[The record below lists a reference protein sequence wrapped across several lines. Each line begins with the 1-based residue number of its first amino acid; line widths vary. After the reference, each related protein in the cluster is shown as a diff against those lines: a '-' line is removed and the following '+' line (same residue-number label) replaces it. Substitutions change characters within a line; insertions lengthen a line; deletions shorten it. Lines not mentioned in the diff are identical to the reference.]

1 VADSKRAKSFNACTQ
16 SPLHMLGSLVGFH
29 EEKKEN
35 KWRPLSYKTFI
46 GMVACLLFL
55 TEEVEKDERRRGE
68 E

>member
-1 VADSKRAKSFNACTQ
+1 MADSKRAKSFNACTQ